1 MEVIV
6 EPEGAPDM
14 LMLVHTQ
21 SKALVYSIFE
31 LVEPLLEAAH
41 ADTEKNNISPMI
53 KHMVAT

>member
-1 MEVIV
+1 
-6 EPEGAPDM
+6 M